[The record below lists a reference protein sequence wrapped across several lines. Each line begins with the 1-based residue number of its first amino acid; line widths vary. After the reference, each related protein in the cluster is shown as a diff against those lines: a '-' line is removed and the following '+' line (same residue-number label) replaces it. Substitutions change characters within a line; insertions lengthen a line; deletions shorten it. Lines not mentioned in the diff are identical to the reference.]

1 MRLNRDDPFASYY
14 TVSAEREERLDMR
27 CDEIRTVGSSILCD
41 NTMAYMSL
49 LRQLDRAT
57 AEQAGQLETSEEE
70 PSRSP
75 IKSRSPVLADL
86 AGKRAL
92 ILGDS
97 VDRYMLLYLRDEVMN
112 DTRFFSECDMDDS
125 RIFREF
131 GWTQG
136 APRMM
141 VVPVAPSPDTT
152 IQDFD
157 FANDVDVNQS
167 PEFLSSGRNEA
178 QVELVAK
185 AKMRAQTQLRVDF
198 MHMYGTDD
206 DDLWED
212 RASHQEV
219 TAWRTK
225 DRLEKVK
232 TMWGAEP
239 DTYTAIFINF
249 GLWELARYQRTAYN
263 LHSSD
268 NEIGLPQEWLE
279 DFKNRLRMYVERV
292 QTTWSQAKVVIR
304 TIHDPRENAGGW
316 FRSAN
321 MIAEK
326 VRRAPFTR
334 LRVVQLRRAQV
345 QVAQELGLDVLH
357 WADHMIG
364 QDDSWLKDE
373 LHPGIPGS
381 LVLAEMYLRMLAETR
396 SDLGQRQSLRA

>member
-1 MRLNRDDPFASYY
+1 
-14 TVSAEREERLDMR
+14 
-27 CDEIRTVGSSILCD
+27 
-41 NTMAYMSL
+41 MAYVTL
-49 LRQLDRAT
+49 LRQLDRAA
-57 AEQAGQLETSEEE
+57 AEEGRQIETSEEE

-75 IKSRSPVLADL
+75 IESRSPVLGDL

-97 VDRYMLLYLRDEVMN
+97 VDRYMLMYLRDEVTN
-112 DTRFFSECDMDDS
+112 DARYFSECDMDDS
-125 RIFREF
+125 RVLKEF

-141 VVPVAPSPDTT
+141 VIPIVPPPGTT
-152 IQDFD
+152 EQEFD

-185 AKMRAQTQLRVDF
+185 AKMRAQAQLRVDF

-219 TAWRTK
+219 TAWRTQ

-239 DTYTAIFINF
+239 DTYHAVFINF
-249 GLWELARYQRTAYN
+249 GLWELARYQRTAYD

-268 NEIGLPQEWLE
+268 DEIGLPQEWLE

-292 QTTWSQAKVVIR
+292 QTAWSQAKVVIR

-321 MIAEK
+321 MNAGG

-396 SDLGQRQSLRA
+396 SDLGQRQSLRAWREDDV

>member
-1 MRLNRDDPFASYY
+1 MRLNRDDSFASYY
-14 TVSAEREERLDMR
+14 TFSPERDERLDIR
-27 CDEIRTVGSSILCD
+27 CDEIRALENSILCD

-49 LRQLDRAT
+49 LRQLDRVA
-57 AEQAGQLETSEEE
+57 AEESGQIETSKGE

-75 IKSRSPVLADL
+75 IESRSPVLADL

-112 DTRFFSECDMDDS
+112 DTRFFAECDMDDS
-125 RIFREF
+125 RVLKEF

-136 APRMM
+136 APRTMVIP
-141 VVPVAPSPDTT
+141 VVPSPGTT
-152 IQDFD
+152 GQDFD
-157 FANDVDVNQS
+157 FAKDVDVNHS
-167 PEFLSSGRNEA
+167 PESLSNGRDEA
-178 QVELVAK
+178 RVDLMAK

-219 TAWRTK
+219 TAWRTE

-232 TMWGAEP
+232 TMWGAESDP
-239 DTYTAIFINF
+239 YNAIFINF
-249 GLWELARYQRTAYN
+249 GLWELARYQRTAYD
-263 LHSSD
+263 LHQAD
-268 NEIGLPQEWLE
+268 DEIGLPQEWLE
-279 DFKNRLRMYVERV
+279 DFKDRLRMYVERV

-321 MIAEK
+321 MIAEG

-381 LVLAEMYLRMLAETR
+381 LVLAEMYLRMLAETK
-396 SDLGQRQSLRA
+396 SD